1 MSRLSG
7 KNKKAFADFVK
18 KLETLGADIQQAEI
32 NVVNKTTEAAKAETI
47 DNTPVGDYPTKVSF
61 VAYQGTEK
69 EKVVEFHV
77 AKKLG
82 GTLKGCWTDI
92 PLIILNGKISKGYY
106 NNLHYAPY
114 VNNGHRV
121 VNKKG
126 ETVNYLPGKRM
137 LERGI
142 TRGRL
147 AMRPLMDEEIRQLKR
162 KTGF

>member
-18 KLETLGADIQQAEI
+18 KLEALGADIQQAEV
-32 NVVNKTTEAAKAETI
+32 NVVNNVAAAAKEVTL
-47 DNTPVGDYPTKVSF
+47 DNTPVKT
-61 VAYQGTEK
+61 
-69 EKVVEFHV
+69 
-77 AKKLG
+77 
-82 GTLKGCWTDI
+82 GTLKGRWTDI

-106 NNLHYAPY
+106 NNLHYAPC

-121 VNKKG
+121 VNKKK

-147 AMRPLMDEEIRQLKR
+147 AMRPLMDEEIRQIKR